1 MAWQQRKNTV
11 LTYLAG
17 ALVALTHVSVSAA
30 GGACERVVV
39 TGNADYPPLLWAS
52 PDDPT
57 RLTGA
62 AVELLEEALKPAGIH
77 VDALHV
83 GSWEQAQQEVRSGR
97 VDMLAGSFLT
107 PERLAEV
114 DYIHPPF
121 MEMPSVIFVRRG
133 EAFAYSGW
141 DDLRGRQGVSLAT
154 SSFGA
159 AFDTFADDHL
169 QISTAGSIDQAF
181 DQLLEGRAD
190 YLIHQRHQGLALAAQ
205 RNVLDQLD
213 ILEGSLINEQL
224 YYTLSHH
231 SACNS
236 PLLRG
241 ALAQGMYR
249 MVRQGEPRR
258 LLEKYRDIWAS
269 QFAPVPEE
277 APALE

>member
-205 RNVLDQLD
+205 RNVLDRLD

-277 APALE
+277 APPLE

>member
-1 MAWQQRKNTV
+1 MAWQQRKGTGLKYLTGAV
-11 LTYLAG
+11 L
-17 ALVALTHVSVSAA
+17 ALIHCSVNAA
-30 GGACERVVV
+30 GGACERIVV
-39 TGNADYPPLLWAS
+39 TGNADYPPLLWVS

-62 AVELLEEALKPAGIH
+62 AVELLEEVLKPAGIH

-107 PERLAEV
+107 PERLTEV
-114 DYIHPPF
+114 DYVHPPF
-121 MEMPSVIFVRRG
+121 MEVPSVIFVRRG

-141 DDLRGRQGVSLAT
+141 DDLRGRKGVSLT
-154 SSFGA
+154 SSSFGA

-169 QISTAGSIDQAF
+169 QIGTVDSIGQGF
-181 DQLLEGRAD
+181 EQLLEGRAE
-190 YLIHQRHQGLALAAQ
+190 YLIHQRHQGLALATQ
-205 RNVLDQLD
+205 RNLLDQLD

-224 YYTLSHH
+224 YYSLSHH

-236 PLLRG
+236 PALRG

-249 MVRQGEPRR
+249 LVRQGEPRR

>member
-83 GSWEQAQQEVRSGR
+83 GSWEQAQQEVHSGR

>member
-52 PDDPT
+52 PDDPA

-83 GSWEQAQQEVRSGR
+83 GSWEQAQQEVRTGR
-97 VDMLAGSFLT
+97 VDMLAGSFLA

-277 APALE
+277 APPLE

>member
-1 MAWQQRKNTV
+1 MAWQQHKRV
-11 LTYLAG
+11 ALRYLAG
-17 ALVALTHVSVSAA
+17 ALMTLTHLSASAA
-30 GGACERVVV
+30 GGACERIVV
-39 TGNADYPPLLWAS
+39 TGNAEYPPLLWVS
-52 PDDPT
+52 PDDPS

-62 AVELLEEALKPAGIH
+62 AVELLEEVLKPAGIH

-83 GSWEQAQQEVRSGR
+83 GSWEQAQEEVRSGR

-114 DYIHPPF
+114 DYVHPPF
-121 MEMPSVIFVRRG
+121 MEVPSVIFVRRG

-169 QISTAGSIDQAF
+169 QISTAGSIGQAF

-205 RNVLDQLD
+205 RNLLERLD
-213 ILEGSLINEQL
+213 ILEGSLINEHL
-224 YYTLSHH
+224 YYSLSHH

-269 QFAPVPEE
+269 QYAPVPEE

>member
-83 GSWEQAQQEVRSGR
+83 GSWEQAQQEVRTGR
-97 VDMLAGSFLT
+97 VDILAGSFLT

-205 RNVLDQLD
+205 RNVLDRLD

>member
-205 RNVLDQLD
+205 RNVLDRLD

>member
-83 GSWEQAQQEVRSGR
+83 GSWEQAQQEVRTGR
-97 VDMLAGSFLT
+97 VDILAGSFLT